1 MTEASELESIVGY
14 EWQRYLVECA
24 GVTAE
29 EAGTAMNRLMQGM
42 SIANDRTE
50 TFRELTSVDERKTG
64 SKRNGT
70 LDRREAFGN
79 MVKRNKK
86 GW

>member
-1 MTEASELESIVGY
+1 MTEASESESIVVY
-14 EWQRYLVECA
+14 EWQRYLVERA
-24 GVTAE
+24 GITAE
-29 EAGTAMNRLMQGM
+29 EAGAAMNRLMQGM

-79 MVKRNKK
+79 MLKHNKK

>member
-1 MTEASELESIVGY
+1 MTEASESEAIVDY
-14 EWQRYLVECA
+14 EWPRYLVERA
-24 GVTAE
+24 GVAAE
-29 EAGTAMNRLMQGM
+29 EAGAAMNRLMQGM
-42 SIANDRTE
+42 SIANDRAE
-50 TFRELTSVDERKTG
+50 TFRDVTSVDERRSG

-79 MVKRNKK
+79 MLKRNKK

>member
-1 MTEASELESIVGY
+1 MTETSESESIMDY
-14 EWQRYLVECA
+14 KWQKYIVERA
-24 GVTAE
+24 GVAAE
-29 EAGTAMNRLMQGM
+29 EACAAMNRLMQGM
-42 SIANDRTE
+42 SIANERTE
-50 TFRELTSVDERKTG
+50 SFKELTSYDERKTG

-79 MVKRNKK
+79 MLKLNKK

>member
-1 MTEASELESIVGY
+1 MAEASESESIVDY
-14 EWQRYLVECA
+14 EWQRYLVERA
-24 GVTAE
+24 GVAAE
-29 EAGTAMNRLMQGM
+29 EASAAMNRLMQGM

-50 TFRELTSVDERKTG
+50 TFRELTSVDERRSG

-70 LDRREAFGN
+70 LDRREAFGD
-79 MVKRNKK
+79 MLKRNKK

>member
-1 MTEASELESIVGY
+1 MTEASESESIVVY
-14 EWQRYLVECA
+14 EWQRYLVERA
-24 GVTAE
+24 GVAAE
-29 EAGTAMNRLMQGM
+29 EAVAAMNRLMQGM
-42 SIANDRTE
+42 SIANDRAE
-50 TFRELTSVDERKTG
+50 NFRELTSVDERRTG

-79 MVKRNKK
+79 MLKLNKK

>member
-1 MTEASELESIVGY
+1 MTEASESESIAVY
-14 EWQRYLVECA
+14 EWQRYLVERA
-24 GVTAE
+24 GVAAE
-29 EAGTAMNRLMQGM
+29 EAVAAMNRLTQGM
-42 SIANDRTE
+42 SIANDRAE
-50 TFRELTSVDERKTG
+50 NFRELTSVDERKTG

-79 MVKRNKK
+79 MLKLNKK

>member
-1 MTEASELESIVGY
+1 MAEASESESIVGY
-14 EWQRYLVECA
+14 EWQRYLIERA
-24 GVTAE
+24 GVAAV
-29 EAGTAMNRLMQGM
+29 EASAAMNRLMKGM

-50 TFRELTSVDERKTG
+50 TFRELTSVDERRSG

-70 LDRREAFGN
+70 LDRREAFGD
-79 MVKRNKK
+79 MLKRNKK

>member
-1 MTEASELESIVGY
+1 MAEASESGSIVDY
-14 EWQRYLVECA
+14 EWQRYLVELA

-29 EAGTAMNRLMQGM
+29 EAGAAMNRLMQGM

-79 MVKRNKK
+79 MLKSNKK

>member
-1 MTEASELESIVGY
+1 MTEASESESIVDY
-14 EWQRYLVECA
+14 EWQRYLAECA
-24 GVTAE
+24 GVAAE
-29 EAGTAMNRLMQGM
+29 EASAAMNRLMQGM

-50 TFRELTSVDERKTG
+50 TFRELTSVDECRSG

-70 LDRREAFGN
+70 LDRREAFGD
-79 MVKRNKK
+79 MLKRNKK

>member
-1 MTEASELESIVGY
+1 MKGQKPLESLP
-14 EWQRYLVECA
+14 QL
-24 GVTAE
+24 
-29 EAGTAMNRLMQGM
+29 MNVRQ
-42 SIANDRTE
+42 
-50 TFRELTSVDERKTG
+50 G

-79 MVKRNKK
+79 MLKRNKK

>member
-1 MTEASELESIVGY
+1 MPSAHNREDTGSIPVGTI
-14 EWQRYLVECA
+14 VERA
-24 GVTAE
+24 GVAE
-29 EAGTAMNRLMQGM
+29 EEAAAAMNRLMQGM
-42 SIANDRTE
+42 SIANERTE
-50 TFRELTSVDERKTG
+50 TFRELTPVDERKTG

-79 MVKRNKK
+79 MLKLNKK

>member
-1 MTEASELESIVGY
+1 MSEGIDLKSIDIDKR
-14 EWQRYLVECA
+14 QAYLIECM
-24 GVTAE
+24 GISVE
-29 EAGTAMNRLMQGM
+29 EAGAAFNRLLQGM
-42 SIANDRTE
+42 NIANDRAE

-79 MVKRNKK
+79 MLKRNKK

>member
-1 MTEASELESIVGY
+1 MAEASESESIVDY
-14 EWQRYLVECA
+14 EWQRYLVERA
-24 GVTAE
+24 GVAAE
-29 EAGTAMNRLMQGM
+29 EAAAAMNRLMQGM
-42 SIANDRTE
+42 SIANERTE

-79 MVKRNKK
+79 MLKLNKK

>member
-1 MTEASELESIVGY
+1 MPEASESESIVDY
-14 EWQRYLVECA
+14 EWQRYLVERA
-24 GVTAE
+24 GVAAE
-29 EAGTAMNRLMQGM
+29 EAGAAMNRLMQGM
-42 SIANDRTE
+42 SIANDRAE
-50 TFRELTSVDERKTG
+50 TFRDLTSVDERRSG

-79 MVKRNKK
+79 MLKRNKK

>member
-1 MTEASELESIVGY
+1 MAEASESESIVGY
-14 EWQRYLVECA
+14 EWQRYLVERA
-24 GVTAE
+24 GVAAE
-29 EAGTAMNRLMQGM
+29 EAVAAMNRLTQGM
-42 SIANDRTE
+42 SIANDRAE

-79 MVKRNKK
+79 MLKRNKK

>member
-1 MTEASELESIVGY
+1 MTVASESESIVVY
-14 EWQRYLVECA
+14 EWQRYLVERA
-24 GVTAE
+24 GVAAE
-29 EAGTAMNRLMQGM
+29 EAAAAMNRLMQGM
-42 SIANDRTE
+42 SIANYRAE
-50 TFRELTSVDERKTG
+50 TIRELTSVGERKTG

-79 MVKRNKK
+79 MLKLNKK

>member
-1 MTEASELESIVGY
+1 MTEASESESIAVY
-14 EWQRYLVECA
+14 EWQRYLVELA
-24 GVTAE
+24 GVAAE
-29 EAGTAMNRLMQGM
+29 EAVAAMNRLTQGM
-42 SIANDRTE
+42 SIANDRAE
-50 TFRELTSVDERKTG
+50 NFRELTSVDERKTG

-79 MVKRNKK
+79 MLKLNKK

>member
-1 MTEASELESIVGY
+1 MTEASKSESIMDY
-14 EWQRYLVECA
+14 EWQRYLVERV
-24 GVTAE
+24 GVAVE
-29 EAGTAMNRLMQGM
+29 EAAAAMNRLMQGM
-42 SIANDRTE
+42 SIANERTE

-64 SKRNGT
+64 SKRNGA

-79 MVKRNKK
+79 MLKRNKK

>member
-1 MTEASELESIVGY
+1 LSE
-14 EWQRYLVECA
+14 RA
-24 GVTAE
+24 GVAAE
-29 EAGTAMNRLMQGM
+29 EAAAAMNRLMQGM
-42 SIANDRTE
+42 SLANDRAE

-79 MVKRNKK
+79 MLKLNKK

>member
-1 MTEASELESIVGY
+1 
-14 EWQRYLVECA
+14 
-24 GVTAE
+24 
-29 EAGTAMNRLMQGM
+29 MNRLMQGM

-50 TFRELTSVDERKTG
+50 TFRELTSVDERRTG

-79 MVKRNKK
+79 MLKLNKK

>member
-1 MTEASELESIVGY
+1 MTEASESESIVVY
-14 EWQRYLVECA
+14 EWQRYLVERA
-24 GVTAE
+24 GITAE
-29 EAGTAMNRLMQGM
+29 EAGAAMNRLMQSV
-42 SIANDRTE
+42 SIANDRAE

-70 LDRREAFGN
+70 LDRREAFGD
-79 MVKRNKK
+79 MLKRNKK

>member
-1 MTEASELESIVGY
+1 MSEGIDLKSIDINKWQAYLIECMGISVEEAS
-14 EWQRYLVECA
+14 A
-24 GVTAE
+24 
-29 EAGTAMNRLMQGM
+29 AMNRLMQGM
-42 SIANDRTE
+42 SIANGRAE
-50 TFRELTSVDERKTG
+50 TFRDLISVDGHRSG

-79 MVKRNKK
+79 MLKRNKK

>member
-1 MTEASELESIVGY
+1 MTEASESESIVDY
-14 EWQRYLVECA
+14 EWQRYLVERA
-24 GVTAE
+24 GVATE
-29 EAGTAMNRLMQGM
+29 EASAAMNRLMQGM

-50 TFRELTSVDERKTG
+50 TFRELTSVDERRSG

-70 LDRREAFGN
+70 LDRREAFGD
-79 MVKRNKK
+79 MLKRNKK

>member
-1 MTEASELESIVGY
+1 MAEASESESIVDY
-14 EWQRYLVECA
+14 EWQRYLVERA
-24 GVTAE
+24 GVATE
-29 EAGTAMNRLMQGM
+29 EASAAMNRLMQGM

-50 TFRELTSVDERKTG
+50 TFRELTSVDERRSG

-70 LDRREAFGN
+70 LDRREAFGD
-79 MVKRNKK
+79 MLKRNKK